1 MYVIAAGDGSPSSTH
16 LLPRSWA
23 TLSTPCWDT
32 VAELLV
38 NPDAPLPTNPRR
50 TRYGV
55 QAQVRLADPMLRR
68 AIRAGTYVVYSEL
81 PQA

>member
-1 MYVIAAGDGSPSSTH
+1 MYVIAASDGTPSSTR

-23 TLSTPCWDT
+23 TLSTSCWDT
-32 VAELLV
+32 VTRLLV
-38 NPDAPLPTNPRR
+38 NPDAPLPTSPRR

-55 QAQVRLADPMLRR
+55 QAQVTLADPMLRR
-68 AIRAGTYVVYSEL
+68 ALRAGTVVVYSEL